1 LKARANSVQK
11 IGDKRLTTEK
21 HGESRKEIAPIK
33 LLQKKYKFS
42 VLFRENP
49 WWKIKKQALWDQEG
63 RKER

>member
-1 LKARANSVQK
+1 LIAWINSVQQLEYK
-11 IGDKRLTTEK
+11 KLTTEK